1 MTKSSHTV
9 CSIRSTRRIAAP
21 CFIAILALV
30 ARSDAQTV
38 LDGARASGSVLN
50 DTVLYTIGGGRA
62 VSMSNAPRMRLA
74 SVGVRWNANLI
85 CGDMRLDTTIRN
97 QLAGI
102 TEGFQ
107 TIMGDVIQS
116 ATAAVASLPA
126 LIIQRADP
134 GLYNLLTNGVLQARL
149 DFDRSKLTCR
159 AIANRMAE
167 VAGGQLGWDQLSEG
181 IALQEALGEN
191 DAVSAVQ
198 AAENNRGNAG
208 VPWIGGDSAGGSG
221 QEPVRLVGDVTRAG
235 FNLLTGRDLLDTSI
249 VEEDACANRLPCV
262 TWPSPTAAAQWAVR
276 VLGEQEHRTCEACA
290 KTVTAAGVGLTPLI
304 QEAYEEKVRAI
315 QELLTGDRALTAE
328 SLAAAGSSSVPITRG
343 VIEALRDEPDQNLL
357 GQRLASEAAL
367 SSVLEKALLL
377 QRILLAG
384 RKEPNVASNKLAQ
397 DAISREGALLQ
408 EEIAN
413 LKTELE
419 VRRALTSNSP
429 LTIIQREGARSDAS
443 RRIQQRDAER
453 NRLDQIERRGVR
465 RP

>member
-1 MTKSSHTV
+1 MTMRMD
-9 CSIRSTRRIAAP
+9 IRLVRRIGAL
-21 CFIAILALV
+21 CLVAILVLIAK
-30 ARSDAQTV
+30 SDAQTV
-38 LDGARASGSVLN
+38 LNGARASGSVLN
-50 DTVLYTIGGGRA
+50 DTVLYMIGGGRA
-62 VSMSNAPRMRLA
+62 VSMGNAPRMRLA

-102 TEGFQ
+102 TDGFQ
-107 TIMGDVIQS
+107 TIMSDVIQS

-134 GLYNLLTNGVLQARL
+134 ALYNLITNGVLQARL

-159 AIANRMAE
+159 AIAARMAD

-181 IALQEALGEN
+181 IALREALGDN
-191 DAVSAVQ
+191 DAVSAVR
-198 AAENNRGNAG
+198 AAESNRGNGG
-208 VPWIGGDSAGGSG
+208 VPWIGGNSAGGAG
-221 QEPVRLVGDVTRAG
+221 QEPVRLVGDVTRTG
-235 FNLLTGRDLLDTSI
+235 FNLLTGREVLDNSV
-249 VEEDACANRLPCV
+249 VEEAACANRLPCV
-262 TWPSPTAAAQWAVR
+262 TWPSPAAAVEWAVR
-276 VLGEQEHRTCEACA
+276 VLGEQEHRTCEACT

-315 QELLTGDRALTAE
+315 QELLTGDRALTPE
-328 SLAAAGSSSVPITRG
+328 SLESAGSSSVPITRG
-343 VIEALRDEPDQNLL
+343 VIEALRDEPEQDLL
-357 GQRLASEAAL
+357 GKRLASEAAL

-377 QRILLAG
+377 QRMLLAG
-384 RKEPNVASNKLAQ
+384 RKEPNVASNQFAQ
-397 DAISREGALLQ
+397 DAISREVTLLQ

-429 LTIIQREGARSDAS
+429 LAIIQREGARSDAS

-453 NRLDQIERRGVR
+453 NRIDQIERRSVR